1 MSRDLNK
8 SELEKKLLSL
18 LKPDVLK
25 AKSAADLFSEIGV
38 DALRRFS
45 RSDTEVDELV
55 LKKQAERRILRTL
68 ESMVEK
74 QEIEISED
82 AKILVTGGKPRCYYL
97 EKQIDYSKLLKILY
111 GLDKSLVSS
120 LVMRLPSD
128 EQQDIQQLEDRKL
141 PAAFADWQQKIFIG
155 RSGVCYRAK
164 IDQKTISVIY
174 DAVETERFVA
184 FDYENSKGL
193 KKRIEVFPWGI
204 MLRGESC
211 YLVANTFENV
221 KPFPVTYA
229 MHRIEQPEITERIA
243 LTHPSMPRDQ
253 HAFLQFCQE
262 RQIDLF
268 PNEEDKDIFIQL
280 HFYGDQGRSL
290 YNTVLSADQIIEE
303 LPEGQLRL
311 TATVRNGMELH
322 RFIMGYGDDIEVEA
336 PAELRDLIAQKMKNS
351 AARYQSESSI

>member
-1 MSRDLNK
+1 MPRDLNRI
-8 SELEKKLLSL
+8 ELEKKLLSL

-45 RSDTEVDELV
+45 RSAAEVDELA

-68 ESMVEK
+68 KSMMET
-74 QEIEISED
+74 QEIETSED
-82 AKILVTGGKPRCYYL
+82 AKILMTGGKPRCYYL

-155 RSGVCYRAK
+155 RSGVCYRAN
-164 IDQKTISVIY
+164 IDPKTISVIY
-174 DAVETERFVA
+174 DAVETETFVA
-184 FDYENSKGL
+184 FDYINSGGL

-211 YLVANTFENV
+211 YLIANPFDSN
-221 KPFPVTYA
+221 KPLPVTYA
-229 MHRIEQPEITERIA
+229 MHRIEQPEITDRLA
-243 LTHPSMPRDQ
+243 FNHPSMPQNQ
-253 HAFLQFCQE
+253 HAFQRFCQE

-268 PNEEDKDIFIQL
+268 ANERDEDIRIQL
-280 HFYGDQGRSL
+280 HFYGGQGRSL
-290 YNTVLSADQIIEE
+290 NNTVLSTDQIIEE
-303 LPEGQLRL
+303 LPDGQLRL
-311 TATVRNGMELH
+311 TATVRNCMELH

-336 PAELRDLIAQKMKNS
+336 PAELRDLIAQKMKN
-351 AARYQSESSI
+351 AAVRYEKEATM